1 MFLFLSNYPGWE
13 YMENLATDS
22 CNLSVGHVTLTLQVK
37 AVFQEPL
44 NKIRHFVDSQESQ
57 NAAF

>member
-1 MFLFLSNYPGWE
+1 
-13 YMENLATDS
+13 MENLATDS

-37 AVFQEPL
+37 AVFQEAL
-44 NKIRHFVDSQESQ
+44 NKRCHFVDSQEIQ